1 MKKIESGEN
10 MEDLRIIK
18 KLLKSFQLMS
28 YNPLAHEKY
37 ANLMMAIEDAATLN
51 KDEIKERFQSTEPM
65 KLTTIKDSDTEKET
79 NRPHEPL
86 FNELESPEK

>member
-1 MKKIESGEN
+1 

-51 KDEIKERFQSTEPM
+51 KEEIQQRFQSDDPVM
-65 KLTTIKDSDTEKET
+65 KLSTIKDGSDSSEK
-79 NRPHEPL
+79 
-86 FNELESPEK
+86 